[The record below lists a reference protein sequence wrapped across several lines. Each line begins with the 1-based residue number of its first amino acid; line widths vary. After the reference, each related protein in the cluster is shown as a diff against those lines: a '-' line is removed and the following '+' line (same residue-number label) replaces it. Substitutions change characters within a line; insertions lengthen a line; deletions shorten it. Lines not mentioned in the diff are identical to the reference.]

1 MTTQSHAL
9 LQRLELLLKTAR
21 FVTLATASAEGRA
34 WASTVNYVPHI
45 DTRVRLLWYSMRE
58 ARHSRN
64 IEENAALSGS
74 LFRTDLQET
83 SPVGLDGLQFSGTCH
98 AVDEFELEK
107 WRGHFYQW
115 NFPDESV
122 RSQWMLPSTEFLGQG
137 PRRFYSLT
145 IEEWWLLDID
155 GWLKDKRDKRI
166 DLPPPGRVAELAAH
180 GEFAV

>member
-1 MTTQSHAL
+1 MATQPHAL

-21 FVTLATASAEGRA
+21 FVTLATASAEGGA

-45 DTRVRLLWYSMRE
+45 DSQVRLLWYSMRE

-74 LFRTDLQET
+74 IFRTDLQET
-83 SPVGLDGLQFSGTCH
+83 SPLGLDGLQFRGTCH
-98 AVDEFELEK
+98 AVDEPDLEK
-107 WRGHFYQW
+107 WRSHYYQR
-115 NFPDESV
+115 NFPDASV
-122 RSQWMLPSTEFLGQG
+122 RQQWMLPSTEFQGQG
-137 PRRFYSLT
+137 PRRFYVLT

-166 DLPPPGRVAELAAH
+166 ELPPPGRVVDLAAQ
-180 GEFAV
+180 GEFVV